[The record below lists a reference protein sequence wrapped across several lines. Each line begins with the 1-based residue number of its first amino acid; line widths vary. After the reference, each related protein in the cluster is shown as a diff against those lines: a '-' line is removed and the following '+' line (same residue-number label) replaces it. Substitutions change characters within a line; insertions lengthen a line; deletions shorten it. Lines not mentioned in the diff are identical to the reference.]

1 MKNWGIVAL
10 AIAIVVVVA
19 AVGAWYAMSTRAHAP
34 TAQVAYAVALTD
46 PPIVPTGTTALTIN
60 YSGVAVHTEEQGWIA
75 NTSAA
80 GSVDLL
86 ALQNLSL
93 FIANVRVPANATVN
107 AVRLYLS
114 NATITVNGSKYPLML
129 PSGVLKIPIV
139 NATRAADGAL
149 VDLQPHV
156 FEAYVGD
163 QPVFVMAP
171 AAVALP
177 LNYTAPPGHMMAV
190 PKELRDRFEGM
201 HANLTI
207 TYAALQ
213 VVGNETTLKVTV
225 ENTGNEAVQ
234 VLGVAVKGPW
244 ALSVPPLT
252 IQKKDFSA
260 RIVVE
265 GARTDMRMVFFAN
278 GTQLVPALQ
287 MASEHV
293 HAKWFLPPGAKA
305 KEFKVEWEGNES
317 DLQEWM
323 HGFNSNGNGPD
334 NVMMGGPSMG
344 ADQSYGSNGLN
355 VFQGIAFADD
365 GFEHALAGY
374 TLQPGQKATFL
385 YEGVIALTPHLED
398 SSMRSVNITMV
409 PISGDGYSITLLTV
423 PASNATTT
431 TIAG

>member
-1 MKNWGIVAL
+1 
-10 AIAIVVVVA
+10 
-19 AVGAWYAMSTRAHAP
+19 
-34 TAQVAYAVALTD
+34 
-46 PPIVPTGTTALTIN
+46 
-60 YSGVAVHTEEQGWIA
+60 
-75 NTSAA
+75 
-80 GSVDLL
+80 
-86 ALQNLSL
+86 
-93 FIANVRVPANATVN
+93 
-107 AVRLYLS
+107 
-114 NATITVNGSKYPLML
+114 
-129 PSGVLKIPIV
+129 
-139 NATRAADGAL
+139 
-149 VDLQPHV
+149 
-156 FEAYVGD
+156 
-163 QPVFVMAP
+163 
-171 AAVALP
+171 
-177 LNYTAPPGHMMAV
+177 
-190 PKELRDRFEGM
+190 
-201 HANLTI
+201 
-207 TYAALQ
+207 
-213 VVGNETTLKVTV
+213 VGNETTLKVTV

-374 TLQPGQKATFL
+374 TLQPGQNATFL

-398 SSMRSVNITMV
+398 SSMRAVNITMV